1 MEKYSDLLIY
11 CAYPRIETGYL
22 KPTLLFLEPKT
33 LSWENT
39 RTQTQEADQSQEL
52 LETQETDQSQVP
64 LETQEL
70 RHKKQTSLKN
80 SLRHKKLTSHKNTP

>member
-1 MEKYSDLLIY
+1 MGPSIGKIFRPTDLLHLSQH
-11 CAYPRIETGYL
+11 RNGRFR
-22 KPTLLFLEPKT
+22 KPTFLFLEPKT

-52 LETQETDQSQVP
+52 LETQEP
-64 LETQEL
+64 

-80 SLRHKKLTSHKNTP
+80 PLRHKNSDTRSRPVSRTP